1 MFGLNN
7 SCRHLTKSVMHCLH
21 PFMQLNLYIE
31 LAEKIISLI
40 HRTCRRIHIAYT
52 SNLQKNS
59 YCLYIELAEE
69 FISLIHR
76 TCRRVHIA
84 YTSNLQKNSYCL
96 LWILFDLKTFCFF
109 LDGKMCYMLTS
120 DSFTNIL
127 WPTNVTQTLSTIS

>member
-7 SCRHLTKSVMHCLH
+7 SCRHLTKSVMLCLH

-40 HRTCRRIHIAYT
+40 HRTCRRIHIAYI

-59 YCLYIELAEE
+59 YCLYTELAEE

-76 TCRRVHIA
+76 TCRRIHIA
-84 YTSNLQKNSYCL
+84 YTSNLQKNSYRL
-96 LWILFDLKTFCFF
+96 YIELAEEFILPIMNTVWLKNILFFSGRENVL
-109 LDGKMCYMLTS
+109 YV
-120 DSFTNIL
+120 NI
-127 WPTNVTQTLSTIS
+127 W